1 MGDNW
6 SDSGERDDPK
16 WLLVILACSVAA
28 AWVLKWVADTTS
40 GAEHGGQY
48 DLPVVN
54 TLSWFGFTVLAT
66 LAFMTLVAAAIRIP
80 QATRLHRHN

>member
-6 SDSGERDDPK
+6 SDSSERDDPK
-16 WLLVILACSVAA
+16 WLLVILAGSVAL

-40 GAEHGGQY
+40 GPDHGGQY

-54 TLSWFGFTVLAT
+54 TVSWFGFTVSAT

-80 QATRLHRHN
+80 QAARLHRQH